1 MIHLSPAQTQHTAT
15 TADEALLR
23 ASERRKHWTSQPVL
37 KTIHYLC
44 FYRNSGPYLFIPLPQ
59 SPSLARLSSAGPWLP
74 HLPRHPT
81 LRRNLCPIK
90 NTLSAAAAAFL
101 ILLSGSKL
109 KSPALPSVEWRRG
122 EQAATTAGKDTAT
135 RPHRPLMATL
145 CLGYCLI
152 TGLKCLKTSA
162 EAFRKLKIELVGEN
176 IVCLL

>member
-23 ASERRKHWTSQPVL
+23 ALERRKHWTSQPVL

-81 LRRNLCPIK
+81 LCRNLCPIK

-135 RPHRPLMATL
+135 RPLTGHSWPHSASVIVSLQDSSVSRPR
-145 CLGYCLI
+145 
-152 TGLKCLKTSA
+152 
-162 EAFRKLKIELVGEN
+162 RKRLEN
-176 IVCLL
+176 

>member
-23 ASERRKHWTSQPVL
+23 ALERRKHWTSQPVL

-81 LRRNLCPIK
+81 LCRNLCPIK

-101 ILLSGSKL
+101 ILLSKSKL

-122 EQAATTAGKDTAT
+122 EESKLPQQRART
-135 RPHRPLMATL
+135 RPH
-145 CLGYCLI
+145 GH
-152 TGLKCLKTSA
+152 TGHSWPHSA
-162 EAFRKLKIELVGEN
+162 SVIVSLQDSSVSSPRRKRLEN
-176 IVCLL
+176 